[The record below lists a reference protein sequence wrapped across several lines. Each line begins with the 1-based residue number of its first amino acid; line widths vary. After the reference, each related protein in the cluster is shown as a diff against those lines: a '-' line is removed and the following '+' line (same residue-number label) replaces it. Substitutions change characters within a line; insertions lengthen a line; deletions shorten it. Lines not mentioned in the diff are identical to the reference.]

1 MPLSDNI
8 SVGMENFTTV
18 ALRILNFTDQEFS
31 KAVEFQ
37 QENSITGTYWFEKLG
52 WVLIFN

>member
-37 QENSITGTYWFEKLG
+37 QENPTTGTYWFEKLG

>member
-1 MPLSDNI
+1 MYLIVQSTKMPLSDNI

-37 QENSITGTYWFEKLG
+37 QENSITGTY
-52 WVLIFN
+52 